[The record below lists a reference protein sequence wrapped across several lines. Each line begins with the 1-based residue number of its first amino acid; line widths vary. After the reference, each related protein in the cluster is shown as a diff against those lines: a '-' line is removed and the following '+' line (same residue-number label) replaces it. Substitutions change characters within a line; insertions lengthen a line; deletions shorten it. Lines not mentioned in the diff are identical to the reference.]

1 MRPQWPDL
9 SDVKGQLSV
18 LDFNLLRIFI
28 VLLDLK
34 AVLEPGYLSL
44 RFDVSYLYGAM
55 AGSVRMGVSIR
66 LEY

>member
-18 LDFNLLRIFI
+18 LDFNLLGVFI

-34 AVLEPGYLSL
+34 VFLEPGDLSL
-44 RFDVSYLYGAM
+44 RFDVSYLYGTMTRSAC
-55 AGSVRMGVSIR
+55 MGMCFR